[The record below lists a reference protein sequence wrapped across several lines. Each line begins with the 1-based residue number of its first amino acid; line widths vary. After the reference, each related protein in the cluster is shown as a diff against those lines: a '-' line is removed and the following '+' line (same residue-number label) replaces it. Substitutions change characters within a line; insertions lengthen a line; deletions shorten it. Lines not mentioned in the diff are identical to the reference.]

1 MTGPE
6 NISIATLVQRVDSLD
21 SDVKTLR
28 REFEDYRKKSEKA
41 DDTMSWAMTS
51 LTGKLDKHVSV
62 ENEQYSEQR
71 RMAEEHDRKISDTQ
85 KSIADLAA
93 ELKEPMEVYR
103 TTKYGAR
110 AAAMLVA
117 LVRWAIPLGVGL
129 LIGYNALQAKMA
141 SDLQAQRPATT
152 NAAGKGGDQ

>member
-1 MTGPE
+1 MSVPE
-6 NISIATLVQRVDSLD
+6 HISIAILVQRVDSLD

-28 REFEDYRKKSEKA
+28 REFEEYRKKSEKA
-41 DDTMSWAMTS
+41 DDSMSWAMTS
-51 LTGKLDKHVSV
+51 LTGKLDKHVST

-71 RMAEEHDRKISDTQ
+71 SMAEEHDRKISDTQ
-85 KSIADLAA
+85 KAIADLSA

-110 AAAMLVA
+110 AAALLVS

-129 LIGYNALQAKMA
+129 VIGYNALQAKMA
-141 SDLQAQRPATT
+141 ADLQAQRPAMTDSS
-152 NAAGKGGDQ
+152 GKGSDQ